1 MKRVPAWVWTVIVAV
16 LVLFGIPWSVWL
28 GLDAKYSRE
37 LEAEL
42 AKVRAAGEPLTMAEA
57 APRADSP
64 ETNAATLYLQVFQV
78 SFDAATAASN
88 QKTGLNRY
96 QIPSDWKTGDMTTA
110 DLMRPVLADPQC
122 QADLR
127 VVRQASLRPQCAF
140 PARWEDGPDVLFP
153 HMAQTRQATRLAAAQ
168 AMLSAKDGQPG
179 EAVDWLC
186 TGYRMADHASL
197 EPTLIGQLV
206 AIAIL
211 AITNRAAESILNTV
225 GLTPAQTARLRSAVD
240 RLRLA
245 DRFHRALLGE
255 RAMGLTAFRRMREEP
270 GYLARLGGSSDT
282 PGLGALALMGSGVFA
297 PYMKLEE
304 ANYLRDM
311 TAMVEQARRPSR
323 EAAGQASTEQIRPGF
338 GNMLSATMVPV
349 FGKASLKR
357 DQALAE
363 LDLLRTAL
371 ELKAYRTAHGSYPP
385 RLPAPGVTL
394 REDILSGKPLG
405 YRRTDKGFV
414 LWSVGPNL
422 QDDGGMRPARPGDIS
437 EEGDIVWECNR

>member
-1 MKRVPAWVWTVIVAV
+1 MRSVPAWLWIVIVV
-16 LVLFGIPWSVWL
+16 GLVLFGIPWVVWL

-37 LEAEL
+37 LDREL
-42 AKVRAAGEPLTMAEA
+42 AKIRAAGEPLTMAEA

-64 ETNAATLYLQVFQV
+64 QTNAAMLYLQVFQV
-78 SFDAATAASN
+78 SFDPATAASN
-88 QKTGLNRY
+88 QNTGLNRY

-110 DLMRPVLADPQC
+110 ELMRPVLADPRC
-122 QADLR
+122 QDDLR
-127 VVRQASLRPQCAF
+127 VIRRASLRPECAF
-140 PARWEDGPDVLFP
+140 PVRWEDGADALFP
-153 HMAQTRQATRLAAAQ
+153 HMARMRQATRLAAAQ
-168 AMLSAKDGQPG
+168 AMLCAKDGEPD

-206 AIAIL
+206 AVAIL
-211 AITNRAAESILNTV
+211 AITNRAAESVLNTV

-245 DRFHRALLGE
+245 ERFHRALLGE
-255 RAMGLTAFRRMREEP
+255 RAMGLETAERVRQEP
-270 GYLARLGGSSDT
+270 GYLAQATGGE
-282 PGLGALALMGSGVFA
+282 GAEAVVFAIMGAGVFR
-297 PYMKLEE
+297 PYFKLEE
-304 ANYLRDM
+304 ANYLRSM
-311 TAMVEQARRPSR
+311 TAMVQQARRPSR
-323 EAAGQASTEQIRPGF
+323 ATGAASVEIQPGF
-338 GNMLSATMVPV
+338 GNMISAMLIPV
-349 FGKASLKR
+349 LRRASFKR

-385 RLPAPGVTL
+385 RLPVPGVTV
-394 REDILSGKPLG
+394 REDVFSGKPLG

-422 QDDGGMRPARPGDIS
+422 QDDGGMRPARPGDIG
-437 EEGDIVWECNR
+437 EQGDIVWEGNR